1 MRTTPVL
8 RAAAAAAVVLASA
21 RGARAEPVSR
31 GDKARPAFQWVYADT
46 PEGVRVTVPVVDADP
61 ARGVT
66 AGVMPVWVAF
76 SSAGLRDI
84 HAPALTYND
93 AVGAA
98 LSWDYY
104 HFASSDAVFEAYASV
119 AQRSDREAYAAW
131 QSAPSPRRGVS
142 WHAQAQ
148 HLRDANRRFYGVGPE
163 AALSGET
170 DYTLASHNG
179 SASIDVPPAPGS
191 PFALRLGAHLQ
202 AVRILSGPRRD
213 LPDVE
218 AKHPGAA
225 NGRRRLVD
233 AAFRAAAVYDSRDS
247 RLTTTRGLYAES
259 FVEAAREGLVS
270 DLTYQRYGA
279 ELKAYRPF
287 GAGPEPGAVLA
298 GQTGFQRLFGR
309 VPFWTLPSLG
319 GKHSHRGFGD
329 GRFVDHAAAA
339 AQAEF
344 RLRLATG
351 RVGEQRVSFWLDP
364 FCGAG
369 VVAPAFGRA
378 RMATVRPF
386 YGAAL
391 RAVVRPQV
399 AASVDFG
406 VGQEGLKVFLDL
418 NYAF

>member
-1 MRTTPVL
+1 MR
-8 RAAAAAAVVLASA
+8 RAAAAAAVLLAST

-31 GDKARPAFQWVYADT
+31 GDKPRPAFQWVYADT

-61 ARGVT
+61 VRGVT
-66 AGVMPVWVAF
+66 AGVMPVWVAL

-84 HAPALTYND
+84 HAPAATYND

-98 LSWDYY
+98 VSWDYY
-104 HFASSDAVFEAYASV
+104 HFASSDAVFEAFAGL
-119 AQRSDREAYAAW
+119 AQRSDREVYAAW
-131 QSAPSPRRGVS
+131 QSAPSPRLGLS
-142 WHAQAQ
+142 WYAQAQ
-148 HLRDANRRFYGVGPE
+148 HLRDANRRFYGVGPD
-163 AALSGET
+163 APLSGET
-170 DYTLASHNG
+170 DYTLASYNG
-179 SASIDVPPAPGS
+179 SASVDVPPAPGS
-191 PFALRLGAHLQ
+191 PLALRLGSHIQ

-225 NGRRRLVD
+225 NGRQRLVD
-233 AAFRAAAVYDSRDS
+233 AAFRASAVYDSRDN

-259 FVEAAREGLVS
+259 FAEVARDGFIS
-270 DLTYQRYGA
+270 DLTYERYGA

-298 GQTGFQRLFGR
+298 GQAGLERLFGS

-319 GKHSHRGFGD
+319 GKYSHRGYGD

-344 RLRLATG
+344 RLRLATAHVAG
-351 RVGEQRVSFWLDP
+351 RRVSFWLDP

-369 VVAPAFGRA
+369 FVAPAFGRA
-378 RMATVRPF
+378 RLKTVRPF